1 MDKEHTQSLISR
13 LGILNTTLKTVT
25 IAFMV
30 LFLGCMLALVVGFFF
45 RDYWWLGGIL
55 GILLGYGFGIYFAS
69 VLNIMVEWMIQ
80 MLHIKE

>member
-30 LFLGCMLALVVGFFF
+30 LFLGCMLTLVVGVFS
-45 RDYWWLGGIL
+45 RDYWWLGGIV
-55 GILLGYGFGIYFAS
+55 GILLGFGFGIYFAS
-69 VLNIMVEWMIQ
+69 ALNLIVEWMIQ
-80 MLHIKE
+80 MLLAKG